1 MTAVADHTSP
11 APEACALQG
20 RSLVA
25 GRAEGE
31 LLFAE
36 MGLSFWGGV
45 DPFTGEVIDRHHPL
59 SGQNLAGR
67 VLAIPSGRG
76 SCTGSSVMMELLSGE
91 HAPSALVLA
100 EADEILT
107 LGVLVAELLFQRS
120 IAVLC
125 IGHEAFTHMRGQAY
139 ARLDGDRLQLYPQRP
154 ADARPT
160 GVASIHQQP
169 LFASALQLSE
179 SDRALLDGR
188 HGKAAQVAMQLVLRM
203 AELQGASE
211 LLDVT
216 QAHIDGCIYTGPAS
230 LRFAEQLVAWGASV
244 RVPTTLNSISVDQRR
259 WRALGID
266 ATFGEPASAL
276 GDAYMAMGAQ
286 LSFTCAPYLLDSAPA
301 EGEQIVWA
309 ESNAVVYANSVLGAR
324 TLKYP
329 DYLDIC
335 IALTGRAPNVGC
347 HQDEHRLTSLQI
359 ELPPLGE
366 LDDAF
371 YPLLGYHVG
380 LLCGSRIPLVRGL
393 EKAQPNLDDL
403 KAFGAAFATSSAAP
417 LFHIAGV
424 TPEALQAEH
433 VIHSG
438 QPVPTERVTLA
449 DLHRSWDE
457 LNSADEAAVGLVAL
471 GNPHFSLSEFT
482 RLATLCRGLSKHPDV
497 SLVVTCGRAI
507 LEQARA
513 AGHIAVLEA
522 FGATLVTDTCWC
534 MLGEP
539 VVPTGCRT
547 LMTNSGKY
555 AHYAPGLVGRSVHF
569 ASLAECVDA
578 ACSGQASGRLPHWLQ
593 PASPVENPTHV

>member
-1 MTAVADHTSP
+1 MEFSSLSAASCV
-11 APEACALQG
+11 LQG

-25 GRAEGE
+25 GHAEGE
-31 LLFAE
+31 LLFAD

-59 SGQNLAGR
+59 NGQCLAGR

-91 HAPSALVLA
+91 HAPTALVMA

-107 LGVLVAELLFQRS
+107 LGVLVAERLFQRS

-125 IGHEAFTHMRGQAY
+125 IGHEAFARLRGQAY
-139 ARLDGDRLQLYPQRP
+139 ARLEGEQLTLYPQRP
-154 ADARPT
+154 ADAQPT
-160 GVASIHQQP
+160 RVASVHQQP
-169 LFASALQLSE
+169 AFSTALALSE
-179 SDRALLDGR
+179 GDRALLDGSQ
-188 HGKAAQVAMQLVLRM
+188 GQAAQVAMQLVLRM
-203 AELQGASE
+203 AELQGATE

-230 LRFAEQLVAWGASV
+230 LRFAEQLVAWGAKV

-266 ATFGEPASAL
+266 AAFGEPASAL

-301 EGEQIVWA
+301 AGEQIVWA

-335 IALTGRAPNVGC
+335 IALTGRAPKVGC
-347 HQDEHRLTSLQI
+347 HLDAHRLASLQI
-359 ELPPLGE
+359 ELPTLGE

-371 YPLLGYHVG
+371 YPLLGYHIG

-393 EKAQPNLDDL
+393 EHAQPTLDDL

-424 TPEALQAEH
+424 TPEALAPEK
-433 VIHSG
+433 VIHSD
-438 QPVPTERVTLA
+438 QTTPTERISLD
-449 DLHRSWDE
+449 DLRRSWDE
-457 LNSADEAAVGLVAL
+457 LNSARDAEVGLIAL
-471 GNPHFSLSEFT
+471 GNPHFSLSEFAS
-482 RLATLCRGLSKHPDV
+482 LAALCQGRHKHAAV
-497 SLVVTCGRAI
+497 SLAITCGRAI

-522 FGATLVTDTCWC
+522 FGATLITDTCWC

-539 VVPTGCRT
+539 VVPTHCRS

-578 ACSGQASGRLPHWLQ
+578 ACSGQASGRLPRWLQ
-593 PASPVENPTHV
+593 PAAPVENPTHV